1 MIMTWLKRVFSGAV
15 TGSAGSVADIIDK
28 GTKLIDEAFTSQEE
42 KLIAKQQLFD
52 SVIQDKHSA
61 RDMYKAD
68 SSLQKIFALVFL
80 VAYIVITG
88 VMFYVIFWTSKDG
101 ISLSDFGITTIS
113 TLFGA
118 MSAKINTI
126 TDFLF
131 GSSVIDSSNKKSS
144 K

>member
-1 MIMTWLKRVFSGAV
+1 MTWLKKVFSGAV

-80 VAYIVITG
+80 VAYIVITV
-88 VMFYVIFWTSKDG
+88 VMFWIIFSSSKDK
-101 ISLSDFGITTIS
+101 IQLSEFGMTTIA

-118 MSAKINTI
+118 MSAKINLI
-126 TDFLF
+126 LDFLF
-131 GSSVIDSSNKKSS
+131 GSSVPGNINSKSQG
-144 K
+144 KP

>member
-1 MIMTWLKRVFSGAV
+1 MSWLKRVLGGAV
-15 TGSAGSVADIIDK
+15 TGSTGSVADIIDK

-61 RDMYKAD
+61 REMYKAD

-80 VAYIVITG
+80 VAYIVITV
-88 VMFYVIFWTSKDG
+88 VMFWIIFSSSKDK
-101 ISLSDFGITTIS
+101 IQLSEFGMTTIA

-118 MSAKINTI
+118 MSAKINLI
-126 TDFLF
+126 LDFLF
-131 GSSVIDSSNKKSS
+131 GSSVPGNIGSKSQGKS
-144 K
+144 

>member
-1 MIMTWLKRVFSGAV
+1 MGFLGKLLGTAV
-15 TGSAGSVADIIDK
+15 SSTVNVGDVIDK

-42 KLIAKQQLFD
+42 KAFAKQQLFD
-52 SVIQDKHSA
+52 SVIRDKSSA

-80 VAYIVITG
+80 VAYIFLTG
-88 VMFYVIFWTSKDG
+88 VMFWMVFWSSKDSV
-101 ISLSDFGITTIS
+101 SLSDFGITTIS

-126 TDFLF
+126 IDFLF
-131 GSSVIDSSNKKSS
+131 GASVTDNSSKKSE

>member
-1 MIMTWLKRVFSGAV
+1 MIMSWLKRVLGGAV
-15 TGSAGSVADIIDK
+15 TGNTGSVADIIDK

-52 SVIQDKHSA
+52 TIVQDKHSA
-61 RDMYKAD
+61 REMYKAD
-68 SSLQKIFALVFL
+68 SQLQKIFALVFL
-80 VAYIVITG
+80 VAYMSISGT
-88 VMFYVIFWTSKDG
+88 MFYVIFWTSKDQ
-101 ISLSDFGITTIS
+101 IALSDFGITTIS

-131 GSSVIDSSNKKSS
+131 GSSVSDSASKKSQ